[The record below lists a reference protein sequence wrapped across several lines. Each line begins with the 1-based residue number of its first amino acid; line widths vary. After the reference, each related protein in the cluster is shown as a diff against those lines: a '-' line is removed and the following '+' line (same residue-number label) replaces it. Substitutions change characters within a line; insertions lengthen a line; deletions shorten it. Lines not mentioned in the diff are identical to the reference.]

1 MESAEVRLSAK
12 SGFLACAAR
21 RLRAVAGK
29 VVGRHSGRPAYQS
42 LYYSS
47 RRVIFL
53 IDALIG
59 FSIGYL
65 VYAVEWSYLREQ
77 VILFFIWFLSIFNFL
92 VKTKAFA
99 WENLRVALAIDAVVI
114 TLSALLSSCFRDFRI
129 TLTGNLVLAAASLPL
144 SWYLMFSHGIVINS
158 FPILCF
164 IMIAISLSQYSSRKT
179 ARERTRISR
188 ERNSAECAIVSHI
201 SHSVRPQILIA
212 KAPLLSLRRYLEQQ
226 GLAGEALPNRL
237 LNGSRETVGEALD
250 KALTS
255 LGQIN
260 EVVGNA
266 RNLIGREIRAEE
278 FEEVDLPLLFLREIQ
293 PLYAD
298 RDFEIIVSGCAACTI
313 RLHRSSFVEA
323 INNIIRNAATHS
335 FPAGYEGAVPRI
347 LRFDI
352 RENVKYVFL
361 DYTNN
366 GLPFPANLDE
376 RAFLTFG
383 RKSSDSPGEGLGG
396 AWIAKVLEAHG
407 GTLEIIRDEN
417 PVHFRI
423 TLPKRNHHGNTRR
436 KHHFSNR

>member
-1 MESAEVRLSAK
+1 MRTAGEFFSTLHCSFE
-12 SGFLACAAR
+12 
-21 RLRAVAGK
+21 RAFDRIRGSMGK
-29 VVGRHSGRPAYQS
+29 VFADLSGKGGYDS

-59 FSIGYL
+59 FIIGYL
-65 VYAVEWSYLREQ
+65 VYAIEWSYLREQ
-77 VILFFIWFLSIFNFL
+77 VILFIIWFLSIFNFL
-92 VKTKAFA
+92 VTTKAFA
-99 WENLRVALAIDAVVI
+99 WENLRVALTIDAAVI
-114 TLSALLSSCFRDFRI
+114 TLSAVLSGCFKEYREKM
-129 TLTGNLVLAAASLPL
+129 TGTVLLAAVTLPL
-144 SWYLMFSHGIVINS
+144 SWYLMFRYGIVINS
-158 FPILCF
+158 FPILCV
-164 IMIAISLSQYSSRKT
+164 IMLTIFFSNYSSSKS

-188 ERNSAECAIVSHI
+188 ERSSAEFAIVSHI

-212 KAPLLSLRRYLEQQ
+212 KAPLLSLQRFLEQH

-237 LNGSRETVGEALD
+237 LNGSMETVGEALE
-250 KALTS
+250 KALTT

-260 EVVGNA
+260 AVVGNA
-266 RNLIGREIRAEE
+266 RNLIGREILAED
-278 FEEVDLPLLFLREIQ
+278 FEEVDLPALFRQEIR

-298 RDFEIIVSGCAACTI
+298 RDFEIVVTGGSIRKI
-313 RLHRSSFVEA
+313 RLHRSSFIEA

-335 FPAGYEGAVPRI
+335 FPAGFEGVVPNL

-352 RENVKYVFL
+352 RENVKYVFI

-376 RAFLTFG
+376 KAFLTFG

-407 GTLEIIRDEN
+407 GTLEIVRDDN

-423 TLPKRNHHGNTRR
+423 TLPKRNHHG
-436 KHHFSNR
+436 KNRSRNNLSHR